1 MTGSGSSTWM
11 YVLADAG
18 LNCHHD
24 RVSARSGSPSCW
36 RLATTVAILA
46 LALGWC
52 VQPVAADADRS
63 QRHPAAAPY
72 DINGDG
78 FGDLVVDDGFATV
91 SGKEWAG
98 ALRIAFGSST
108 GLTGKV
114 QKVTQASP
122 GIKGRVR
129 PGRQFGQGVISADF
143 DVDGYAD
150 IAGQDYGGIQVVY
163 GSRSGLSGR
172 DQRFSMERR
181 LPVFGLFGPVMAS
194 GDFDADGFADL
205 VVSSPGS
212 EDIKGALIVLRGSA
226 RGLTIRGAL
235 RVSRDTP
242 GVPGKG
248 FFDDFFGAGLAVG
261 DVDGD
266 GIDDLALSSD
276 EEETNGSLYIFTGS
290 AKGLQIKNHTYF
302 LADAVFGHQGLR
314 VSNDSALTIGDLN
327 HDGFGDLAVG
337 SPQNCPPDEELDSCG
352 AVGIL
357 PGSASGLKLTGSYV
371 WDQDT
376 PSIPGQVRSTD
387 RFAST
392 IAAGDLDHDGFDD
405 LAISAPGMRV
415 GRASGAGAVVVVY
428 GGRDRLDF
436 ARSQLWSQG
445 TRRIKGIPVT
455 GDNFG
460 LDDLRIADIGR
471 GARPD
476 LIVLTSYDRERSG
489 RKARTYQSTN
499 VLFSGRI
506 GVTTSDQRWSFPQSD
521 GS

>member
-1 MTGSGSSTWM
+1 MLKG
-11 YVLADAG
+11 
-18 LNCHHD
+18 
-24 RVSARSGSPSCW
+24 W
-36 RLATTVAILA
+36 RLATAIAILA
-46 LALGWC
+46 LALSWC
-52 VQPVAADADRS
+52 VQPVAAGAP
-63 QRHPAAAPY
+63 RHPAAPY

-98 ALRIAFGSST
+98 AIRVAFGSST
-108 GLTGKV
+108 GLVEKV
-114 QKVTQASP
+114 QKVTQASL

-129 PGRQFGQGVISADF
+129 PGRQFGQSAISADF
-143 DVDGYAD
+143 DADGYAD

-163 GSRSGLSGR
+163 GSRPGLSGR

-205 VVSSPGS
+205 VISSPGS
-212 EDIKGALIVLRGSA
+212 EDIKGALIVLRGSV

-235 RVSRDTP
+235 RLSRDTP

-261 DVDGD
+261 DVNGD

-276 EEETNGSLYIFTGS
+276 EEEANGSLYVFTGS
-290 AKGLQIKNHTYF
+290 ARGLQVMNLTYL
-302 LADAVFGHQGLR
+302 LADAVFGRWRLR
-314 VSNDSALTIGDLN
+314 VSNDSVLTIGDLD
-327 HDGFGDLAVG
+327 HDGFDDLAVG
-337 SPQNCPPDEELDSCG
+337 SPENCPPDEELDSCG

-357 PGSASGLKLTGSYV
+357 PGSANGLTRTGAYV

-376 PSIPGQVRSTD
+376 PGIPGQVRSTD

-392 IAAGDLDHDGFDD
+392 ISAGDLDRDGFAD

-415 GRASGAGAVVVVY
+415 GRASEAGAVVVVY
-428 GGRDRLDF
+428 GGRNGLDF
-436 ARSQLWSQG
+436 SRTQLWSQG
-445 TRRIKGIPVT
+445 TRKIKGIPIPE
-455 GDNFG
+455 DNLG
-460 LDDLRIADIGR
+460 LHGLRIVDIGR

-476 LIVLTSYDRERSG
+476 LIVRTSYDRERPG
-489 RKARTYQSTN
+489 RKARTYQSIN
-499 VLFSGRI
+499 VLFSGRH
-506 GVTTSDQRWSFPQSD
+506 GVTTSDQRWSFPQSN